1 MRYFVRY
8 LSRPK
13 PLCLLYMKQLR
24 NYIRL
29 GIGFLLLMS
38 LSSVSFGQGQ
48 ERQVTF
54 TGFITGGKTNEALPG
69 AYIYIP
75 KAGRGVLSAP
85 NGYFALPVFP
95 GDSIIF
101 SYVGFRTQYH
111 IIPNRL
117 TDLTYSAV
125 VALQEDVKT
134 LAEVKVYPYATEE
147 LFKEAFVSLKLPDE
161 KERENLAKNTDP
173 AMLMR
178 LAATMPMGAL
188 ANHQNFVNQQ
198 FFGRESIAGRS
209 STPSFSFTNPFAWAN
224 FIRSVKRG
232 DLKSKEWRSE
242 FNKAPRENVSRK
254 DILQDEN

>member
-1 MRYFVRY
+1 MKKSLTLLVFVLG
-8 LSRPK
+8 LSAIAGLFSTARA
-13 PLCLLYMKQLR
+13 
-24 NYIRL
+24 
-29 GIGFLLLMS
+29 
-38 LSSVSFGQGQ
+38 QGQ
-48 ERQVTF
+48 DQHITF
-54 TGFITGGKTNEALPG
+54 TGFITGGKTNDALPG

-75 KAGRGVLSAP
+75 KAGKGVLSAP

-111 IIPNRL
+111 IIPRRL

-147 LFKEAFVSLKLPDE
+147 LFKEAFVNLKLPDE
-161 KERENLAKNTDP
+161 KERENLAKNMDP
-173 AMLMR
+173 AAIMR
-178 LAATMPMGAL
+178 QAATMPMGAL

-198 FFGRESIAGRS
+198 FFGRESVAGRS
-209 STPSFSFTNPFAWAN
+209 ATPTFAFTNPFAWAN

-232 DLKSKEWRSE
+232 DLKNKEWRSE
-242 FNKAPRENVSRK
+242 INKAPRENVSRK
-254 DILQDEN
+254 DILQDGN

>member
-1 MRYFVRY
+1 
-8 LSRPK
+8 
-13 PLCLLYMKQLR
+13 MKQLLT
-24 NYIRL
+24 YSVL
-29 GIGFLLLMS
+29 GLGLLLLSGIGTAARA
-38 LSSVSFGQGQ
+38 QGQ
-48 ERQVTF
+48 DRQITF
-54 TGFITGGKTNEALPG
+54 TGFITGGKTNEPLPG

-75 KAGRGVLSAP
+75 KAGKGVLAAP

-101 SYVGFRTQYH
+101 SYVGFKTQYH
-111 IIPNRL
+111 IIPRRL

-147 LFKEAFVSLKLPDE
+147 LFKEAFVNLKLPDE
-161 KERENLAKNTDP
+161 KERENLARNTDP
-173 AMLMR
+173 AALMR
-178 LAATMPMGAL
+178 LAATMPMGAV

-209 STPSFSFTNPFAWAN
+209 QMTTFAFTNPFAWAN

-232 DLKSKEWRSE
+232 DLKNKEWRSE
-242 FNKAPRENVSRK
+242 LNKAPRENVSRK
-254 DILQDEN
+254 DILQESN

>member
-1 MRYFVRY
+1 
-8 LSRPK
+8 
-13 PLCLLYMKQLR
+13 MKQSLK
-24 NYIRL
+24 YIVL
-29 GIGFLLLMS
+29 GVSLLLLSGAFTS
-38 LSSVSFGQGQ
+38 LFAQGQ
-48 ERQVTF
+48 DRQITF
-54 TGFITGGKTNEALPG
+54 TGFLTGGKTNEPLPG

-75 KAGRGVLSAP
+75 KAGKGVLSAP
-85 NGYFALPVFP
+85 NGYFSLPVFP

-111 IIPNRL
+111 IIPSRL
-117 TDLTYSAV
+117 TDLTYSVV

-173 AMLMR
+173 ASIMR
-178 LAATMPMGAL
+178 MAATMPMGAL

-198 FFGRESIAGRS
+198 FFGRESVIGRS
-209 STPSFSFTNPFAWAN
+209 QTPTFSFTNPFAWAN

-242 FNKAPRENVSRK
+242 LNKAPRENVSRK
-254 DILQDEN
+254 DLLNTQN

>member
-1 MRYFVRY
+1 M
-8 LSRPK
+8 S
-13 PLCLLYMKQLR
+13 MKQLVKH
-24 NYIRL
+24 IL
-29 GIGFLLLMS
+29 PGLTLLL
-38 LSSVSFGQGQ
+38 LVGAFADALAQGQ
-48 ERQVTF
+48 DRQVTF
-54 TGFITGGKTNEALPG
+54 TGFLTGGKSNEPLPG

-75 KAGRGVLSAP
+75 KAGKGVLAAE

-101 SYVGFRTQYH
+101 SYVGFKTQYH
-111 IIPNRL
+111 IIPRRL

-147 LFKEAFVSLKLPDE
+147 LFKEAFVNLKLPDE
-161 KERENLAKNTDP
+161 QERENLARNTDP
-173 AMLMR
+173 AAIMR
-178 LAATMPMGAL
+178 MAATMPMGAV

-198 FFGRESIAGRS
+198 FYGRESIVGRS
-209 STPSFSFTNPFAWAN
+209 YSPTFAFTNPFALAS

-242 FNKAPRENVSRK
+242 FNKAPRENMTRK
-254 DILQDEN
+254 ELLQDAN

>member
-1 MRYFVRY
+1 
-8 LSRPK
+8 
-13 PLCLLYMKQLR
+13 MKQSLI
-24 NYIRL
+24 NILL
-29 GIGFLLLMS
+29 GLS
-38 LSSVSFGQGQ
+38 LFVLSGVFTATFAQGQ
-48 ERQVTF
+48 DRQVTF
-54 TGFITGGKTNEALPG
+54 TGFITGGKTNEPLPG

-75 KAGRGVLSAP
+75 KAGKGVLSAT

-95 GDSIIF
+95 GDSVIF

-111 IIPNRL
+111 IIPRRL

-147 LFKEAFVSLKLPDE
+147 LFKEAFVNLKLPDE

-173 AMLMR
+173 EAMAR
-178 LAATMPMGAL
+178 LAATMPMGAV

-198 FFGRESIAGRS
+198 FFGRESIIGRS
-209 STPSFSFTNPFAWAN
+209 QTPTFAFTNPFAWAN

-232 DLKSKEWRSE
+232 DLKTKDFRSE
-242 FNKAPRENVSRK
+242 FNKTPPENLTRK
-254 DILQDEN
+254 DLLKENN

>member
-1 MRYFVRY
+1 MKKS
-8 LSRPK
+8 LT
-13 PLCLLYMKQLR
+13 LLVL
-24 NYIRL
+24 I
-29 GIGFLLLMS
+29 IGLTALTGLFTT
-38 LSSVSFGQGQ
+38 VWAQGQ
-48 ERQVTF
+48 EKQVTF
-54 TGFITGGKTNEALPG
+54 TGFITGGKTNEPLPG

-75 KAGRGVLSAP
+75 KAGRGVLAAP

-95 GDSIIF
+95 GDSVIF

-111 IIPNRL
+111 IIPQRL

-147 LFKEAFVSLKLPDE
+147 LFKEAFVNLKLPDE
-161 KERENLAKNTDP
+161 KERENLAKNTSP
-173 AMLMR
+173 EAIMR
-178 LAATMPMGAL
+178 QAATMPMSAL

-209 STPSFSFTNPFAWAN
+209 NMTTFAFTNPFAWAN

-232 DLKSKEWRSE
+232 DFKSKEWRNE
-242 FNKAPRENVSRK
+242 INKAPRENVSRK
-254 DILQDEN
+254 DILQENN

>member
-1 MRYFVRY
+1 MVT
-8 LSRPK
+8 LS
-13 PLCLLYMKQLR
+13 MKK
-24 NYIRL
+24 
-29 GIGFLLLMS
+29 S
-38 LSSVSFGQGQ
+38 LTLFAFILVVSALAGLFTTAQAQGQ
-48 ERQVTF
+48 QQQITF
-54 TGFITGGKTNEALPG
+54 TGFITGGKSSEALPG

-75 KAGRGVLSAP
+75 KAGKGVLSAP

-111 IIPNRL
+111 IIPRRI

-147 LFKEAFVSLKLPDE
+147 LFKEAFVNLKLPDE
-161 KERENLAKNTDP
+161 KERENLARNTSP
-173 AMLMR
+173 EAIMR
-178 LAATMPMGAL
+178 QAATMPMGAL

-198 FFGRESIAGRS
+198 FFGRESLIGRS
-209 STPSFSFTNPFAWAN
+209 ATPTFAFTNPFAWAN

-232 DLKSKEWRSE
+232 DLKNKEWRSE
-242 FNKAPRENVSRK
+242 LNKAPRENLTRK
-254 DILQDEN
+254 DVLQDGN

>member
-1 MRYFVRY
+1 
-8 LSRPK
+8 
-13 PLCLLYMKQLR
+13 MKQSLI
-24 NYIRL
+24 NIVL
-29 GIGFLLLMS
+29 GLSLLL
-38 LSSVSFGQGQ
+38 LSGVFTVTFAQGQ
-48 ERQVTF
+48 DRQVTF
-54 TGFITGGKTNEALPG
+54 TGFITGGKTNEPLPG

-75 KAGRGVLSAP
+75 KAGKGVLSAT

-101 SYVGFRTQYH
+101 SYVGFKTQYH
-111 IIPNRL
+111 IIPRRL

-147 LFKEAFVSLKLPDE
+147 LFKEAFVNLKLPDE

-173 AMLMR
+173 EAMAR

-198 FFGRESIAGRS
+198 FFGRESIIGRS
-209 STPSFSFTNPFAWAN
+209 QTPTFAFTNPFAWAN

-232 DLKSKEWRSE
+232 DLKTKDFRSE
-242 FNKAPRENVSRK
+242 FNKTPPENLTRK
-254 DILQDEN
+254 DLLKETN

>member
-1 MRYFVRY
+1 MKKSLTIFVFILA
-8 LSRPK
+8 LSAFAG
-13 PLCLLYMKQLR
+13 L
-24 NYIRL
+24 
-29 GIGFLLLMS
+29 FATAHA
-38 LSSVSFGQGQ
+38 QGQ
-48 ERQVTF
+48 QQQITF
-54 TGFITGGKTNEALPG
+54 TGFITGGKSNDALPG

-75 KAGRGVLSAP
+75 KAGKGVLSAP

-111 IIPNRL
+111 IIPRRL

-147 LFKEAFVSLKLPDE
+147 LFKEAFVNLKLPDE
-161 KERENLAKNTDP
+161 KERENLARNTSP
-173 AMLMR
+173 EAIMR
-178 LAATMPMGAL
+178 QAATMPMGAL

-198 FFGRESIAGRS
+198 FFGRESLIGRS
-209 STPSFSFTNPFAWAN
+209 ATPTFAFTNPFAWAN

-232 DLKSKEWRSE
+232 DLKTKEWRSE
-242 FNKAPRENVSRK
+242 LNKAPRENLTRK
-254 DILQDEN
+254 DVLQDGN

>member
-1 MRYFVRY
+1 MKNLLTLTGFV
-8 LSRPK
+8 LV
-13 PLCLLYMKQLR
+13 LF
-24 NYIRL
+24 IL
-29 GIGFLLLMS
+29 GGLFS
-38 LSSVSFGQGQ
+38 TAQAQGQ
-48 ERQVTF
+48 DRQVTF
-54 TGFITGGKTNEALPG
+54 TGFLTGGKTNEPLPG

-75 KAGRGVLSAP
+75 KAGKGVLSAS

-111 IIPNRL
+111 IIPTRL

-147 LFKEAFVSLKLPDE
+147 LFKEAFVNLKLPDE
-161 KERENLAKNTDP
+161 KERENLARNTSP
-173 AMLMR
+173 EAIMR
-178 LAATMPMGAL
+178 QAATMPMSAL

-198 FFGRESIAGRS
+198 FFGRESVIGRS
-209 STPSFSFTNPFAWAN
+209 QTPTFSFTNPFAWAN

-232 DLKSKEWRSE
+232 DLKTKEWRSE
-242 FNKAPRENVSRK
+242 LNKAPRENVSRK
-254 DILQDEN
+254 DILQDGN